1 MPSPRDNENR
11 GEFIGRC
18 MDDEEAKTDFP
29 DRDQRLA
36 FCNSQWE
43 DRDASDDR

>member
-1 MPSPRDNENR
+1 MPTPRDNETR

-18 MDDEEAKTDFP
+18 MEDEEAQRDFE

-43 DRDASDDR
+43 RRNESTDE